1 MRKIQLTKEPAEL
14 YKILKFEGIVN
25 SGGQAKLAI
34 SDGQVMVNGQQETRK
49 GRKIVHGDTIEFN
62 GEIMEVAFVE

>member
-1 MRKIQLTKEPAEL
+1 LRKIQLTKEPAEL